1 MKEYRIL
8 RDYLFRG
15 KSVKDSN
22 WVYGYYSYYKSE
34 VDGEEYYYIRNLN
47 ILDTLVIKESIG
59 QFTELYDVD
68 NKPIYEGDILEE
80 QGHFVNWERKV
91 YVDVNWK
98 TNYSCWLRGAYTRL
112 TPKNIREYKAKVVGN
127 IYDNPELLEDK

>member
-1 MKEYRIL
+1 M

-15 KSVKDSN
+15 KSVKDNN

-68 NKPIYEGDILEE
+68 NKPI
-80 QGHFVNWERKV
+80 
-91 YVDVNWK
+91 
-98 TNYSCWLRGAYTRL
+98 
-112 TPKNIREYKAKVVGN
+112 
-127 IYDNPELLEDK
+127 